1 LTSKERPAGN
11 RMAMNEQLS
20 GAGDLG
26 SLLDVNS
33 GLPEP
38 ITRQTAAGVQP
49 QLPSR
54 PIDSVE
60 AEIFRFATTSVV
72 DEIELNLTRTAYSE
86 LIYEYKDYCVGIVM
100 ADFKLLTQSAGS
112 MPIFIGDLGPQV
124 RDAVETIGLENLCKD
139 DVFIHNWSGVNGQH
153 LNHIAC
159 ITPVFHGGT
168 IVAYIVIRA
177 HWADIG
183 GSAPTSLSWK
193 ARTIFEEGVQYRGL
207 RVMRAGEIMPDVLAT
222 IQANTRSPA
231 AITGDLMAQ
240 VAGCI
245 LGASRWA
252 DRVTGRWSL
261 DELGKLVA
269 FQAQA
274 SAALGR
280 EAVDKIPDGHYAASC
295 RLDNAG
301 VEGTEPVDLQLE
313 VTVKGDSMEVDF
325 SGMPDQVPTPIN
337 SGLLGGAVN
346 IARLAFKALCLPDR
360 PGDEWMFDALT
371 VIAPP
376 GSIVSATAEA
386 PKGFW
391 VMVPPTAV
399 DLIFRAIGTVHPEL
413 VPAGHHGTVSGIF
426 FTGTRETTGKFWLAI
441 ESFGGGFGATSTQDG
456 YGPLKSFIHG
466 DNPGIPIE
474 LLEARFPLRIRS
486 TRLRREAGGAGQH
499 YGGAGI
505 ERIVEALEPQSLQTA
520 FDRTIDPPWGLAGGE
535 PGLPGEVHVQQ
546 PGSNKWV
553 AANKVT
559 GFPLQRGALVR
570 IRTAGGGGWG
580 KTGPA
585 ASDKVAA

>member
-1 LTSKERPAGN
+1 MSER
-11 RMAMNEQLS
+11 LS

-26 SLLDVNS
+26 SLMDTNT

-38 ITRQTAAGVQP
+38 AAKHSASASQ
-49 QLPSR
+49 QKLPSK
-54 PIDSVE
+54 PIDAVE

-72 DEIELNLTRTAYSE
+72 DEIEVNLTRTAYSE

-100 ADFKLLTQSAGS
+100 ANYELLTQSAGS
-112 MPIFIGDLGPQV
+112 MPIFVGDLGPQV
-124 RDAVETIGLENLCKD
+124 QDAVETIGAKNLVEG

-153 LNHIAC
+153 LNHISC
-159 ITPVFHGGT
+159 ITPIFDRGT

-207 RVMRAGEIMPDVLAT
+207 RVMRAGEIVPDVLAT

-240 VAGCI
+240 MAGCA
-245 LGASRWA
+245 LGRSRWA
-252 DRVTGRWSL
+252 DRVTNRWSRDDL
-261 DELGKLVA
+261 AKLIV
-269 FQAQA
+269 FQAQE

-280 EAVDKIPDGHYAASC
+280 EAVSRIPDGHYSAACS
-295 RLDNAG
+295 LDNAG
-301 VEGTEPVDLQLE
+301 VEGTEPVDLHVA

-325 SGMPDQVPTPIN
+325 TDMPKQLPTPIN

-346 IARLAFKALCLPDR
+346 IAKLAFKALCLPDR
-360 PGDEWMFDALT
+360 PADEWMFDGLKI
-371 VIAPP
+371 VAPP
-376 GSIVSATAEA
+376 GSLVSATAEA

-399 DLIFRAIGTVHPEL
+399 DLIFRAIGSVHPEL
-413 VPAGHHGTVSGIF
+413 VPAGHHGTVSGVF
-426 FTGTRETTGKFWLAI
+426 FTGYREATGEFWLAI
-441 ESFGGGFGATSTQDG
+441 ESYGGGFGATSTLDG

-474 LLEARFPLRIRS
+474 LLEARFPLRIQS
-486 TRLRREAGGAGQH
+486 TRLRHEAGGAGKH
-499 YGGAGI
+499 RGGAGI
-505 ERIVEALEPQSLQTA
+505 ERVVEALEPMSFQSA

-535 PGLPGEVHVQQ
+535 AGLPGEVHVQQ
-546 PGSNKWV
+546 PGSDTWV
-553 AANKVT
+553 EVNKVT
-559 GFPLQRGALVR
+559 GFPLQKGALVR
-570 IRTAGGGGWG
+570 IRTSGGGGWG
-580 KTGPA
+580 KAESNTGNREA
-585 ASDKVAA
+585 A

>member
-1 LTSKERPAGN
+1 
-11 RMAMNEQLS
+11 MAMNEHLI

-26 SLLDVNS
+26 SLLDVNAGGS
-33 GLPEP
+33 KPR
-38 ITRQTAAGVQP
+38 TRHTVEGAQP

-54 PIDSVE
+54 SIDAVE

-124 RDAVETIGLENLCKD
+124 RDAVETIGLEALCEK

-159 ITPVFHGGT
+159 ITPVFDGGT
-168 IVAYIVIRA
+168 IIAYIVIRA

-183 GSAPTSLSWK
+183 GSAPTSLSWN

-207 RVMRAGEIMPDVLAT
+207 RVMRAGEIVPDVLAT

-252 DRVTGRWSL
+252 DRVASRWSQDDL
-261 DELGKLVA
+261 AKLIT

-280 EAVDKIPDGHYAASC
+280 EAVGKIPDGQYEASC
-295 RLDNAG
+295 CLDNAG
-301 VEGTEPVDLQLE
+301 VEGTEPVDLHVA
-313 VTVKGDSMEVDF
+313 VTVMGDSMEVDF
-325 SGMPDQVPTPIN
+325 TGMPEQVLTPIN

-346 IARLAFKALCLPDR
+346 IAKLAFKALCLPDR
-360 PGDEWMFDALT
+360 PADEWMFDALKI
-371 VIAPP
+371 IAPP

-399 DLIFRAIGTVHPEL
+399 DLIFRALGSAHPKL
-413 VPAGHHGTVSGIF
+413 VPAGHHGTVSGVF
-426 FTGTRETTGKFWLAI
+426 FTGTRETTGKFWMAI
-441 ESFGGGFGATSTQDG
+441 ESYGGGFGATSGQDG

-499 YGGAGI
+499 RGGAGI
-505 ERIVEALEPQSLQTA
+505 ERVVEALEPLSLQTA

-535 PGLPGEVHVQQ
+535 AGLPGEVHVQQ
-546 PGSNKWV
+546 PGSDNWIAV
-553 AANKVT
+553 NKVT

-580 KTGPA
+580 KAGPA
-585 ASDKVAA
+585 NRDKEAA

>member
-1 LTSKERPAGN
+1 MS
-11 RMAMNEQLS
+11 EQLR
-20 GAGDLG
+20 GTGDLG
-26 SLLDVNS
+26 ALLDANVSSLDSMAQGNAP
-33 GLPEP
+33 GE
-38 ITRQTAAGVQP
+38 RAQP
-49 QLPSR
+49 QSR
-54 PIDSVE
+54 PIDAVE

-100 ADFKLLTQSAGS
+100 ADFELLTQSAGS
-112 MPIFIGDLGPQV
+112 MPIFVGDLGPQV
-124 RDAVETIGLENLCKD
+124 RDAVETIGLEALVEG

-159 ITPVFHGGT
+159 ITPIFDGDT

-207 RVMRAGEIMPDVLAT
+207 RVMRAGEVVPDVLAT

-245 LGASRWA
+245 LGRSRWT
-252 DRVTGRWSL
+252 DRVTSRWSL
-261 DELGKLVA
+261 TDLVKLIA
-269 FQAQA
+269 FQAKE
-274 SAALGR
+274 SAALGHAAAR
-280 EAVDKIPDGHYAASC
+280 RIPDGHYEASC

-301 VEGTEPVDLQLE
+301 VEGTEPIGLHVA
-313 VTVKGDSMEVDF
+313 VTVTGSSMEVDF
-325 SGMPDQVPTPIN
+325 TGMPGQVPTPIN

-346 IARLAFKALCLPDR
+346 IAKLAFKALCLPDR
-360 PGDEWMFDALT
+360 PADEWMFDALNI
-371 VIAPP
+371 VAPP
-376 GSIVSATAEA
+376 GSLVSATAGA

-399 DLIFRAIGTVHPEL
+399 DLIFRAIGSAHPEL
-413 VPAGHHGTVSGIF
+413 VPAGHHGTVSGVF
-426 FTGTRETTGKFWLAI
+426 FTGTRETTGEFWLAI
-441 ESFGGGFGATSTQDG
+441 ESYGGGFGATSARDG

-499 YGGAGI
+499 RGGAGI
-505 ERIVEALEPQSLQTA
+505 ERVVEALEPLVLQTA

-535 PGLPGEVHVQQ
+535 AGLPGEVHVLQ
-546 PGSNKWV
+546 PGSDTWV
-553 AANKVT
+553 EVNKVT

-580 KTGPA
+580 DAGPA
-585 ASDKVAA
+585 NSDQEAA

>member
-1 LTSKERPAGN
+1 MTTSD
-11 RMAMNEQLS
+11 QLS
-20 GAGDLG
+20 GVGDLG
-26 SLLDVNS
+26 
-33 GLPEP
+33 GLFGLEAGMPEP
-38 ITRQTAAGVQP
+38 MTGNISP
-49 QLPSR
+49 QERAKTKTPSR
-54 PIDSVE
+54 PIDAIE

-86 LIYEYKDYCVGIVM
+86 LIYEYKDYCVGIVL
-100 ADFKLLTQSAGS
+100 ANFELLTQSSGS
-112 MPIFIGDLGPQV
+112 MPIFVGDLGPQV
-124 RDAVETIGLENLCKD
+124 QDAVETIGVDALREG
-139 DVFIHNWSGVNGQH
+139 DVFIHNWSGTNGQH
-153 LNHIAC
+153 LNHISC
-159 ITPVFHGGT
+159 CTPIFDQGK

-193 ARTIFEEGVQYRGL
+193 ARTIFEEGIQYRGL
-207 RVMRAGEIMPDVLAT
+207 RVMREGELVQDVMAT

-245 LGASRWA
+245 LGCSRWA
-252 DRVTGRWSL
+252 DRVTSRWSRDDL
-261 DELGKLVA
+261 EKLIA

-280 EAVDKIPDGHYAASC
+280 EALQKIPDGHYEAAC

-301 VEGTEPVDLQLE
+301 VEGTEPVNLHVA
-313 VTVKGDSMEVDF
+313 VTIADGSMEVDF
-325 SGMPDQVPTPIN
+325 TGMPDQVLTPIN
-337 SGLLGGAVN
+337 SGRLGGAVN
-346 IARLAFKALCLPDR
+346 IAKLAFKALCLPDR
-360 PGDEWMFDALT
+360 PADEWMFDALKI
-371 VIAPP
+371 VAPL
-376 GSIVSATAEA
+376 GSVVSATAEA

-391 VMVPPTAV
+391 VMIPPTAV
-399 DLIFRAIGTVHPEL
+399 DLIFRAIGNAHPEL

-426 FTGTRETTGKFWLAI
+426 FTGNREKTGKFWLAI
-441 ESFGGGFGATSTQDG
+441 ESYGGGFGATSTQDG

-474 LLEARFPLRIRS
+474 LLEARFPLRIQS

-499 YGGAGI
+499 RGGAGI
-505 ERIVEALEPQSLQTA
+505 ERIVETLEPLSLQTA

-535 PGLPGEVHVQQ
+535 AGLPGEVHVKQ
-546 PGSNKWV
+546 PGSDIWV
-553 AANKVT
+553 ETNKVT
-559 GFPLQRGALVR
+559 GFPLKCGALVR

-580 KTGPA
+580 KAGTDNDNGNREA
-585 ASDKVAA
+585 A